1 MQTSRPPHASPEE
14 YLAEEQHN
22 AYHSEFYDGLMVPRA
37 PASINHQRIVGNVHA
52 LLYQHLNCKEHDLLI
67 TTRLWIPRRQVY
79 TYPDLVVVAG
89 EPLLD
94 EGTDDTLLNPL
105 MIVEVLSEKTRNY
118 DRGEKFISY
127 RGIEGFREYLLI
139 DEASVYVEHF
149 TRTPEKHWL
158 LVEHDDL
165 LAVVVL
171 ASMPI
176 ELTLRDIY
184 KRVVF

>member
-1 MQTSRPPHASPEE
+1 
-14 YLAEEQHN
+14 
-22 AYHSEFYDGLMVPRA
+22 
-37 PASINHQRIVGNVHA
+37 
-52 LLYQHLNCKEHDLLI
+52 
-67 TTRLWIPRRQVY
+67 
-79 TYPDLVVVAG
+79 
-89 EPLLD
+89 
-94 EGTDDTLLNPL
+94 
-105 MIVEVLSEKTRNY
+105 
-118 DRGEKFISY
+118 
-127 RGIEGFREYLLI
+127 
-139 DEASVYVEHF
+139 VEHF